1 MKKVEDIEIIR
12 EILKTPAGD
21 TIIGYF
27 QEEIATLEKAKAV
40 SIEKILLS
48 ANPPMDELVA
58 LKVVAGSHNKVV
70 KILEQLIEFRN
81 YERPKKKIKDETFGL

>member
-1 MKKVEDIEIIR
+1 MKLQDAEVIR

-21 TIIGYF
+21 RIIGYF
-27 QEEIATLEKAKAV
+27 QEEIATLEKAKAT

>member
-1 MKKVEDIEIIR
+1 MKLQDAEVIR

-21 TIIGYF
+21 RIIGYF
-27 QEEIATLEKAKAV
+27 REEIEALEKAKAT

-58 LKVVAGSHNKVV
+58 LKVVAGSHDKVV
-70 KILEQLIEFRN
+70 KILEELIGFRDF
-81 YERPKKKIKDETFGL
+81 ERPKKKIKDENYGL

>member
-1 MKKVEDIEIIR
+1 MKIEDAEVIR

-21 TIIGYF
+21 RIIGYF
-27 QEEIATLEKAKAV
+27 QEEIATLEKAKAT